1 VSRALDSQLDYQ
13 HNNQDYML
21 GTYHAPDEP
30 VDRDR
35 DTQTGPSFLSDA
47 VTGILFFIIFY
58 YFYYF
63 FIIFFI
69 I

>member
-21 GTYHAPDEP
+21 GNYRAPDEP

-47 VTGILFFIIFY
+47 VTGILFFTIFY
-58 YFYYF
+58 
-63 FIIFFI
+63 
-69 I
+69 